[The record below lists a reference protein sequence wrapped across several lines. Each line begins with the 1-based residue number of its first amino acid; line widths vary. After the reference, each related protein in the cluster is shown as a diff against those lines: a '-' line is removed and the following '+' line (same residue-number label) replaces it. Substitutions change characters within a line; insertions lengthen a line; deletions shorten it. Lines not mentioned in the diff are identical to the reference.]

1 MASGARPLGDGPDSP
16 RRPNIATASVQL
28 PAVKT
33 YTQVNDE
40 IIRTLRPTNAW
51 FGAIGVAMLCLAIGI
66 TAWMY
71 QIYMGLGAA
80 GYTPPV
86 MWGVYIITFVFWV
99 GIGHAGTL
107 ISAILFLFRA
117 GFRTTI
123 YRCAEAMTVFA
134 VMTAGLFPIL
144 HLGRPWK
151 FFWLIPYPNWRF
163 LWPQFKS
170 PLVWDVFAIL
180 TYLTVSTTFL
190 YIGLI
195 PDIAALRDRETNPIR
210 KHIYSALSMG
220 WRNSDRE
227 WRHFARAYL
236 FLAAFST
243 PLVLSVHSVVSFD
256 FAMALTPGW
265 HTTIFPPYFVA
276 GAIFSG
282 IGMVF
287 TIIIP
292 LRRWFGLKHYVTINH
307 LDAAAKLCL
316 FTSMVVGCA
325 YLTEFWVAW
334 YSGNE
339 PEQSFWLNRVFG
351 QWWWAAWIM
360 LTCNMILPLSL
371 FKQSWR
377 RNTTWLFILSMF
389 INLGMWFERFVIII
403 PSLSHEFEPWQWTS
417 YAPTFIDWGILLGSF
432 GWFFM
437 WFLLFVRQLPIIAI
451 AEVKE
456 IVPPRLRI
464 VHHEHDA
471 EHGIN
476 VAARHFEFNPE
487 TPGEHE

>member
-1 MASGARPLGDGPDSP
+1 MDLP
-16 RRPNIATASVQL
+16 RRPNIPSANVQL
-28 PAVKT
+28 PGVAN
-33 YTQVNDE
+33 YEQVDNE
-40 IIRTLRPTNAW
+40 IGATLRPTYGW
-51 FGAIGVAMLCLAIGI
+51 FAALSLAVACLLVGAATWV
-66 TAWMY
+66 Y
-71 QIYMGLGAA
+71 QIYMGLGVA
-80 GYTPPV
+80 GYSPPV

-107 ISAILFLFRA
+107 ISAILYLFRA

-151 FFWLIPYPNWRF
+151 FFWLIPYPNWR
-163 LWPQFKS
+163 LIWPQFKS

-180 TYLTVSTTFL
+180 TYLTVSSTFL

-195 PDIAALRDRETNPIR
+195 PDIATLRDRETRNPVRRQI
-210 KHIYSALSMG
+210 LSILSLG
-220 WRNSDRE
+220 WRNSDQE
-227 WRHFARAYL
+227 WRHFTRAYL

-265 HTTIFPPYFVA
+265 HATIFPPYFVA

-292 LRRWFGLKHYVTINH
+292 IRKYFRLQHYVTLNH

-325 YLTEFWVAW
+325 YLTEFHIAW
-334 YSGNE
+334 YSGS
-339 PEQSFWLNRVFG
+339 PVEQEYFYNRVFG
-351 QWWWAAWIM
+351 QWWWAAWTMII
-360 LTCNMILPLSL
+360 CNMVLPISL
-371 FKQSWR
+371 FSQRLR
-377 RNTTWLFILSMF
+377 RNPSWLFILSIF
-389 INLGMWFERFVIII
+389 INIGMWFERFVIVV
-403 PSLSHEFEPWQWTS
+403 PSLSHEFEPWQWGG
-417 YAPTFIDWGILLGSF
+417 YRPTWVDFAILLGSF

-437 WFLLFVRQLPIIAI
+437 WFLLFIRQLPVLAL
-451 AEVKE
+451 AEIKE
-456 IVPPRLRI
+456 IIPPRLAFA
-464 VHHEHDA
+464 HAPNATHA
-471 EHGIN
+471 
-476 VAARHFEFNPE
+476 FEPE
-487 TPGEHE
+487 TPGEHD

>member
-1 MASGARPLGDGPDSP
+1 MASVVHPTPTPTPVQTRS
-16 RRPNIATASVQL
+16 NIASADVQL
-28 PAVKT
+28 PAVRS
-33 YTQVNDE
+33 YEQVNDE
-40 IIRTLRPTNAW
+40 IGATLRPTVAW
-51 FGAIGVAMLCLAIGI
+51 FIGLAIAITFLLIGI
-66 TAWMY
+66 TTWMY
-71 QIYMGLGAA
+71 QIYMGLGVA
-80 GYTPPV
+80 GYNPPV

-107 ISAILFLFRA
+107 ISAILYLFRA

-134 VMTAGLFPIL
+134 VMTAALFPIL

-151 FFWLIPYPNWRF
+151 FFWLIPYPNWRL

-195 PDIAALRDRETNPIR
+195 PDIAALRDREINPIR
-210 KHIYSALSMG
+210 KRIYSVLSMG

-265 HTTIFPPYFVA
+265 HATIFPPYFVA

-292 LRRWFGLKHYVTINH
+292 IRRWFGLKHYVTINH
-307 LDAAAKLCL
+307 LYAAAKLCL
-316 FTSMVVGCA
+316 FTSLVVGLA
-325 YLTEFWVAW
+325 YVTEFWAAW
-334 YSGNE
+334 YSGNKV
-339 PEQSFWLNRVFG
+339 EQEYFMNRVFG

-360 LTCNMILPLSL
+360 LTCNTILPLTL

-377 RNTTWLFILSMF
+377 RNTTWLFILSLF
-389 INLGMWFERFVIII
+389 INLGMWFERFVIVV
-403 PSLSHEFEPWQWTS
+403 PSLSHEFEPWQWTG
-417 YAPTFIDWGILLGSF
+417 YAPTWVDWSILLGSF
-432 GWFFM
+432 GWFSM
-437 WFLLFVRQLPIIAI
+437 WFLLFVKQLPVIAI

-456 IVPPRLRI
+456 IVAPRLRT
-464 VHHEHDA
+464 VHD
-471 EHGIN
+471 HGIT
-476 VAARHFEFNPE
+476 VTGEHVDYERE
-487 TPGEHE
+487 TPGEHD